1 MATVAKGVNKIA
13 VALHDWSEDD
23 RQDAIDFAI
32 HPGNG
37 TSSIAVYL
45 NHRGVK
51 ASLDTVHRWQR
62 SLIVESQRINRIR
75 QLIQDYKGLEPSE
88 IIAFVAAC
96 MAEVLVN
103 FQEKISSNESIGAS
117 EIQSLTSL
125 AKEARSA
132 AGMLASYSPQ
142 STASMKELELGFA
155 LSFADKIEGIFE
167 KDEMLLERVKN
178 ACKSIM
184 IEIEG
189 QYQ

>member
-37 TSSIAVYL
+37 TSSVALYL

-51 ASLDTVHRWQR
+51 ASLDTVHRWKK
-62 SLIVESQRINRIR
+62 SLITESQKINLIR
-75 QLIQDYKGLEPSE
+75 QLTKDYRGLEPSE
-88 IIAFVAAC
+88 ILSFVAAA
-96 MAEVLVN
+96 MAEALVN
-103 FQEKISSNESIGAS
+103 FQKKISSNESISSADV
-117 EIQSLTSL
+117 QALTSL

-142 STASMKELELGFA
+142 STSSMKELELGFA
-155 LSFADKIEGIFE
+155 LSFSNKIEGIFE
-167 KDEMLLERVKN
+167 NDETILERVKN
-178 ACKSIM
+178 ACRAILV
-184 IEIEG
+184 EIEG

>member
-13 VALHDWSEDD
+13 VALHDWSEED

-32 HPGNG
+32 HPSNG
-37 TSSIAVYL
+37 TSTIAVYL
-45 NHRGVK
+45 HHRGVK
-51 ASLDTVHRWQR
+51 ASLDTVHRWQK

-75 QLIQDYKGLEPSE
+75 QLIEDYKGLNPSE
-88 IIAFVAAC
+88 IIAFVAAS
-96 MAEVLVN
+96 MAEALVN
-103 FQEKISSNESIGAS
+103 FQEKISSNGSIGMR

-132 AGMLASYSPQ
+132 AGMLALNSPQ

-155 LSFADKIEGIFE
+155 LSFADKIEGVFE
-167 KDEMLLERVKN
+167 EDQVILERVRS
-178 ACKSIM
+178 ACKAILV
-184 IEIEG
+184 EIEG

>member
-45 NHRGVK
+45 HHRGVK
-51 ASLDTVHRWQR
+51 ASLDTVNRWQK

-75 QLIQDYKGLEPSE
+75 QLIQDYKGLDPSE
-88 IIAFVAAC
+88 IIAFVAAS
-96 MAEVLVN
+96 MAEALVN
-103 FQEKISSNESIGAS
+103 FQEKISSNESIGSA

-132 AGMLASYSPQ
+132 AGMLASNSPQ
-142 STASMKELELGFA
+142 SSASMKELELGFA
-155 LSFADKIEGIFE
+155 LSFTDKIEGIFE

-184 IEIEG
+184 IDIEG

>member
-45 NHRGVK
+45 HHRGVK
-51 ASLDTVHRWQR
+51 ASLDTVNRWQK

-75 QLIQDYKGLEPSE
+75 QLIQDYKGLDPSE
-88 IIAFVAAC
+88 IIAFVAAS
-96 MAEVLVN
+96 MAEALVN
-103 FQEKISSNESIGAS
+103 FQEKISSNESIGVS

-132 AGMLASYSPQ
+132 AGMLASNSPQ
-142 STASMKELELGFA
+142 SSASMKELELGFA
-155 LSFADKIEGIFE
+155 LSFTDKIEGIFE

-184 IEIEG
+184 IDIEG